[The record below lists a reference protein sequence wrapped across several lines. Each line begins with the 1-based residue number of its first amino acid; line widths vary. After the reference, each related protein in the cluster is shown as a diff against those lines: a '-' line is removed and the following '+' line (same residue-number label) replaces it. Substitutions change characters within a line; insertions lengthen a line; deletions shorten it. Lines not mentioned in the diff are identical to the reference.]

1 MKQSKNLKNNMTYAD
16 QIIEEI
22 TDFLTE
28 KTKDL
33 DNQTFKEVMTEVE
46 LNISDQLTALEE
58 DEANED

>member
-1 MKQSKNLKNNMTYAD
+1 MTYAD